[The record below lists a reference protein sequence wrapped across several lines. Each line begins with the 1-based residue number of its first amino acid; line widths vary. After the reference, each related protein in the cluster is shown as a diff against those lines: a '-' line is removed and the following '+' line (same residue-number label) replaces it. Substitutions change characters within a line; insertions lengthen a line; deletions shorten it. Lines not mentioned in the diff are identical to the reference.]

1 MDEAKAADLEK
12 QFAETIERHRA
23 LGVEDEPEKKVVE
36 DMDVDLDD
44 LNFDDED

>member
-1 MDEAKAADLEK
+1 MRRKPNRPGKNSLR
-12 QFAETIERHRA
+12 ETIERHRA

-36 DMDVDLDD
+36 DMDADLDD

>member
-1 MDEAKAADLEK
+1 MEGHGE
-12 QFAETIERHRA
+12 
-23 LGVEDEPEKKVVE
+23 LGVEEEPEKKVVE